1 MMIKS
6 INRVAE
12 NVVEVVFTKND
23 MIAVVSVERLTD
35 CDALFTLKKATY
47 GKYEFTRRENTHS
60 IVKGIGRGRKPQEII
75 DKIQKFIDNIFY
87 LNAPMTKEEE
97 KMYDQIMESFNQTEE
112 QTEVSE
118 EEVTEEINNTTVTEN
133 KTVTKNKEETNSFN
147 VIERKDKVDSIKKP
161 WLTMTGK
168 VFNGKKARAIENLLE
183 NVLIG
188 KDKKFA
194 TKESIENILKENN
207 VEGHIVTYHIKQL
220 KGNAYEYIY
229 TIEELET
236 ALTIGI
242 DEHGKI
248 EDVI

>member
-1 MMIKS
+1 MTIKS
-6 INRVAE
+6 INRITE
-12 NVVEVVFTKND
+12 NVVKVVFTEKD
-23 MIAVVSVERLTD
+23 MTAEISVKRLTD
-35 CDALFTLKKATY
+35 CDALFTLEKATY

-60 IVKGIGRGRKPQEII
+60 VVKGIGRGRKPQEII

-97 KMYDQIMESFNQTEE
+97 KMYDQIMESFNQTE
-112 QTEVSE
+112 VSE
-118 EEVTEEINNTTVTEN
+118 EINNTTADTTEEVTEEINNTTVTEN
-133 KTVTKNKEETNSFN
+133 KEETNTIN
-147 VIERKDKVDSIKKP
+147 TIEIKDKVNPIKEP

-207 VEGHIVTYHIKQL
+207 VDGHIITYHIKQL

-229 TIEELET
+229 TIDELET

-242 DEHGKI
+242 DEDGKI

>member
-6 INRVAE
+6 INRVTE
-12 NVVEVVFTKND
+12 NVVEVVFTEKD
-23 MIAVVSVERLTD
+23 ITAEISVERLTECD
-35 CDALFTLKKATY
+35 CLFTLKKATY

-60 IVKGIGRGRKPQEII
+60 IVKGIGRGRKPQEVV
-75 DKIQKFIDNIFY
+75 DKIQKFVDNIFY

-97 KMYDQIMESFNQTEE
+97 KMYDQIMEAYNETEE

-118 EEVTEEINNTTVTEN
+118 EVTEENNNTTAAVTVTED
-133 KTVTKNKEETNSFN
+133 KEETNTK
-147 VIERKDKVDSIKKP
+147 VIERKDKINSIKKP

-188 KDKKFA
+188 KDKNFA
-194 TKESIENILKENN
+194 TQESIENILKENN
-207 VEGHIVTYHIKQL
+207 VDGHIVTYHIKQL
-220 KGNAYEYIY
+220 KNNAYEYIY

-242 DEHGKI
+242 DEHGNI

>member
-12 NVVEVVFTKND
+12 NVVEVVFTKKN

-35 CDALFTLKKATY
+35 CDALFTLKTASY
-47 GKYEFTRRENTHS
+47 GKYKFTRRENTHS
-60 IVKGIGRGRKPQEII
+60 IVKGIGRGRKPQEVV
-75 DKIQKFIDNIFY
+75 DKIQKFVDNIFY

-97 KMYDQIMESFNQTEE
+97 KMFDQIMESFNQTEE

-118 EEVTEEINNTTVTEN
+118 EVTEKINNTTVIEN
-133 KTVTKNKEETNSFN
+133 KTVTENKEETNTFN

-168 VFNGKKARAIENLLE
+168 VFDGEKARAIENLLE
-183 NVLIG
+183 DVLIG
-188 KDKKFA
+188 KDEKFA

-220 KGNAYEYIY
+220 KNNAYEYIY
-229 TIEELET
+229 TIDELET

-248 EDVI
+248 EEVI

>member
-12 NVVEVVFTKND
+12 NVVEVVFTKKD
-23 MIAVVSVERLTD
+23 MMAVVSVERLTD
-35 CDALFTLKKATY
+35 CDASFTLVKATY

-60 IVKGIGRGRKPQEII
+60 IVKGIGRGRKPQDVA
-75 DKIQKFIDNIFY
+75 DKIQKFVDNIFY

-97 KMYDQIMESFNQTEE
+97 KMYDQIMEAFNQTE
-112 QTEVSE
+112 VS
-118 EEVTEEINNTTVTEN
+118 EEVTEEINNTTVTET
-133 KTVTKNKEETNSFN
+133 KTVTENKEVTNTK
-147 VIERKDKVDSIKKP
+147 VIERKCKVNSIKNP

-168 VFNGKKARAIENLLE
+168 VFDGEKARAIESLLE

-207 VEGHIVTYHIKQL
+207 VDGHIVTYHIKHL
-220 KGNAYEYIY
+220 EGNAYEYIY

>member
-23 MIAVVSVERLTD
+23 MMAVISVERLTD
-35 CDALFTLKKATY
+35 CDALFTLKKATC

-60 IVKGIGRGRKPQEII
+60 IVKGIGRGRKPQEVV
-75 DKIQKFIDNIFY
+75 DKIQKFVDNIFY

-97 KMYDQIMESFNQTEE
+97 KMYDQIIESFNQTE
-112 QTEVSE
+112 VS
-118 EEVTEEINNTTVTEN
+118 EEVTEEINNTTATEN
-133 KTVTKNKEETNSFN
+133 KTVTENKEETNNFN
-147 VIERKDKVDSIKKP
+147 VIERKDKINSIKKP

-168 VFNGKKARAIENLLE
+168 VFNGEKARAIENLLE
-183 NVLIG
+183 KVLVG

-194 TKESIENILKENN
+194 AKESIENILKENN
-207 VEGHIVTYHIKQL
+207 VDGHIVTYHTKQL
-220 KGNAYEYIY
+220 KSNAYEYIY

-242 DEHGKI
+242 DEDGKI